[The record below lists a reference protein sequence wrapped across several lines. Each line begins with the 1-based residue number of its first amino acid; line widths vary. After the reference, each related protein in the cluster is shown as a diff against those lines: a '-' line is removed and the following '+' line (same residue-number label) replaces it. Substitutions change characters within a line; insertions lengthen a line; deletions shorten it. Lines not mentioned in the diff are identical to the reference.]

1 MRAHRRFW
9 IVVAALVGLVLA
21 ADAAYL
27 GFGHAFVERAHQR
40 GARVTLRAII
50 PSWASLPLADY
61 LAAADRLVVVYTL
74 IAFGLIALLIPGAY
88 AQDAIGRV
96 YDRTV
101 VACGW
106 MLRRPWLVP
115 GALAAATFLVLA
127 WMATGVLLRFP
138 NSGDEYCYL
147 LQARLWRDGRA
158 WYPEHPL
165 QPFFEFLHTRVL
177 DGRVFSVFPPGWPAV
192 ILAAAAVGIPAWLV
206 NPLVG
211 AAAVPVFFA
220 AARRWYEPRVALA
233 ALVATLVSAFYLLNS
248 ASYYAHT
255 FTLLVTLVFAASA
268 LAGSDRDSFALG
280 AVAGAAFGAAF
291 TARFFTAVM
300 CGLPFGLYHLRRN
313 LRHWR
318 FAVGFAAGAL
328 PLLALFLWHNQTLM
342 GRWGVLPMSGF
353 ETYDSRW
360 FQANLLTRGTDI
372 ALSNLWDF
380 VLWTPP
386 AVLPLFAIACAR
398 RDGPARQRL
407 LASVFLCLVAGYYIY
422 VDTGGNRYGPRYY
435 FEALPFVVL
444 PATWLALRERSWKEK
459 SARARWYFYLFALS
473 VLLAVPASAWHAAD
487 FHAIVYERTDLY
499 RLVEQSAVDDAIVFV
514 ATPTGTRRS
523 MAPTDHTR
531 NWGRYDGR
539 VLFAIDLGA
548 GNARLMDAYPGRA
561 CFRYSYDPVT
571 SRGSLEKLR

>member
-9 IVVAALVGLVLA
+9 LVVAVLVAAVVA

-27 GFGHAFVERAHQR
+27 ALGHAFVERAYTRSAQ
-40 GARVTLRAII
+40 ATLRAII
-50 PSWASLPLADY
+50 PTWAPLPLTDY
-61 LAAADRLVVVYTL
+61 LAAADRLVIVYSL
-74 IAFGLIALLIPGAY
+74 MALALVATLIPGAY
-88 AQDAIGRV
+88 AQGGIGRA
-96 YDRTV
+96 YDRLVGTCDGL
-101 VACGW
+101 VA
-106 MLRRPWLVP
+106 RPCVTM
-115 GALAAATFLVLA
+115 AAISAAAFVVLA
-127 WMATGVLLRFP
+127 WMAADVLLRFP
-138 NSGDEYCYL
+138 NSGDEYSYL
-147 LQARLWRDGRA
+147 LQARLWGEGRA

-165 QPFFEFLHTRVL
+165 QPFFEFLHIRVL

-206 NPLVG
+206 NPVMG
-211 AAAVPVFFA
+211 AAAVPVYFA
-220 AARRWYEPRVALA
+220 AARHWYGPRVALA

-255 FTLLVTLVFAASA
+255 FTLLMTLVFAASA

-291 TARFFTAVM
+291 TARFFTALM

-328 PLLALFLWHNQTLM
+328 PFLALFLWHNQALM

-353 ETYDSRW
+353 ENYDSRW
-360 FQANLLTRGTDI
+360 FQANLLTRGTEI

-386 AVLPLFAIACAR
+386 AVLPLFAIACTR
-398 RDGPARQRL
+398 RDGPARQHL

-444 PATWLALRERSWKEK
+444 PATWLALREGSWKEK
-459 SARARWYFYLFALS
+459 SARARWYSYLFALS
-473 VLLAVPASAWHAAD
+473 VLLAVPASAWHAAT
-487 FHAIVYERTDLY
+487 FHTVVYERTDLY
-499 RLVEQSAVDDAIVFV
+499 RLVERSALEDAIVFV
-514 ATPTGTRRS
+514 ATPTGTRRP
-523 MAPTDHTR
+523 MAPMDHTR

-548 GNARLMDAYPGRA
+548 ENARLMEAYPARA
-561 CFRYSYDPVT
+561 FYRYSYDPVT
-571 SRGSLEKLR
+571 SLGRLEKMR